1 MKNVNIH
8 KTSTIDQDVS
18 IGEETNIW
26 HYSHVSKNV
35 RIGKNCNIG
44 QNVFIGENV
53 KIGNN
58 VKIQNNV
65 SVYSG
70 VILEDFVFCG
80 PSCVFTNI
88 KNPRSEFPQK
98 NFLQTLVRTGTT
110 IGGNS
115 TIVCGI
121 EIGKYVL
128 IGAGSVVTKDV
139 SDHSLVY
146 GNPAILK
153 GYVGVEGHKLDENF
167 YCKIENKDYSFLI
180 DKKIT

>member
-1 MKNVNIH
+1 MKNFNIH
-8 KTSTIDQDVS
+8 KTSTIDQDVL

-53 KIGNN
+53 IIGNN

-65 SVYSG
+65 SVYDG
-70 VILEDFVFCG
+70 VVLEDFVFCG

-88 KNPRSEFPQK
+88 KNPRSEFPRDNYEK
-98 NFLQTLVRTGTT
+98 TIVKSNAS

-115 TIVCGI
+115 TIICGVS
-121 EIGKYVL
+121 IGKYAL
-128 IGAGSVVTKDV
+128 IGAGSVVTKNV
-139 SDHSLVY
+139 VDHSLVF
-146 GNPAILK
+146 GNPAKKEGWVGKL
-153 GYVGVEGHKLDENF
+153 GYKLDENF
-167 YCKIENKDYSFLI
+167 FCKFEKKSYLFL
-180 DKKIT
+180 KK